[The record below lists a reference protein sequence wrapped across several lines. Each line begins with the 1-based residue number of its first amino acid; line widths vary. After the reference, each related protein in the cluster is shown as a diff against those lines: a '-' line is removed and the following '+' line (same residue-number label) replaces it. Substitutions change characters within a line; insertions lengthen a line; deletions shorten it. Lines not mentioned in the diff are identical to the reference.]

1 MKRRKAIGKAISSR
15 NEEVEIG
22 ESKHEIPDKDLKK
35 MSAKA
40 TKRVDSDVD
49 GDVDKDDAKEKKFG
63 EYVPSA
69 DGKKKVKTKVK
80 TEGFYSWRDSLIE
93 VADEL
98 DNSKKI
104 EENQE

>member
-49 GDVDKDDAKEKKFG
+49 GDVDKDDAKRRDLVSMSHLQMVRKKL
-63 EYVPSA
+63 
-69 DGKKKVKTKVK
+69 KQ
-80 TEGFYSWRDSLIE
+80 R
-93 VADEL
+93 
-98 DNSKKI
+98 
-104 EENQE
+104 